1 MAHSACS
8 AAPPTGSDDR
18 LVGFVAQARMTEGQ
32 EAVERPRKVRLQL
45 ATLASD
51 ILVRSN
57 DQVAPSGREGSSLTG
72 STGGKA
78 RREPVGEHRRFW

>member
-1 MAHSACS
+1 VAHSACS

-45 ATLASD
+45 AVPASD
-51 ILVRSN
+51 ILARSN
-57 DQVAPSGREGSSLTG
+57 DPVAPSGRKGSSFTG
-72 STGGKA
+72 SAGGKA
-78 RREPVGEHRRFW
+78 RRGLVGEQRRF

>member
-1 MAHSACS
+1 MESARS
-8 AAPPTGSDDR
+8 SAPPTAPWAS
-18 LVGFVAQARMTEGQ
+18 LVGFIAEVRTTREQ

-78 RREPVGEHRRFW
+78 RREPVGEQRRFW